1 MVTLIGILLFS
12 HGSHHPDQQKQMDAI
27 QKKVSSRFPNC
38 VIKSASLIQGKE
50 AIFSILEKM
59 NHLGAE
65 RILLIPC
72 FLFDGIHTQQ
82 SIPQLIQLF
91 RSSYPSVPI
100 KICDILGTDPQMIDI
115 ISNQITKNISY

>member
-1 MVTLIGILLFS
+1 
-12 HGSHHPDQQKQMDAI
+12 MDAI

-115 ISNQITKNISY
+115 LSNQITKNISY